1 MSKRILAAD
10 IGGTHSRF
18 AVFKAQEPNELRM
31 LHKESLN
38 TPEASSLGE
47 LLDQLAA
54 MDFPLSPRTAD
65 YTVIALAGP
74 VRDGKIVESLANI
87 KWSVDLT
94 DPAQDP
100 GTKDIL
106 LINDFMAQAYAC
118 RSGAVADAKQI
129 MAGTKDPKG
138 ALAVVGAGTGL
149 GKCALIPLTPEG
161 GGYAAAPSEGGHAL
175 FPLDMETGDEDAE
188 FAEFIRRE
196 TGRRHVVNDQVV
208 SGSGLRLLHRRLTG
222 EDLPPAEIAAK
233 LAPGDETLTRFAR
246 YYGRVCRQYALEVLA
261 LGGLVVTGGVAA
273 RSPILVRD
281 PAFGAEFRDSETH
294 GRLLANI
301 PVRLNRD
308 QDAGLWG
315 AAELG
320 KNILKQG
327 SRA

>member
-149 GKCALIPLTPEG
+149 GKCALIPDERGMFIAL
-161 GGYAAAPSEGGHAL
+161 PSEGGHTD
-175 FPLDMETGDEDAE
+175 FPFLTQEEFDFGRFLQQEAGIKQITGDLV
-188 FAEFIRRE
+188 IS
-196 TGRRHVVNDQVV
+196 GR
-208 SGSGLRLLHRRLTG
+208 GLPLLHRFLTG
-222 EDLPPAEIAAK
+222 QNLSTEEVAATFD
-233 LAPGDETLTRFAR
+233 AGDSRTLRWAARF
-246 YYGRVCRQYALEVLA
+246 YGRICRNYAIEVLA
-261 LGGLVVTGGVAA
+261 TGGVYVTGGVAA
-273 RSPILVRD
+273 KSPEIIEH
-281 PAFGAEFRDSETH
+281 PAFAEEFRFCEFPSGLMDDIPLWLNHNEDS
-294 GRLLANI
+294 
-301 PVRLNRD
+301 
-308 QDAGLWG
+308 GLWG
-315 AAELG
+315 SALVGVQRLG
-320 KNILKQG
+320 GLPG
-327 SRA
+327 ALP